1 MSKVAEHNVQ
11 KDSIAKPDQEEL
23 LLTKLVLGY
32 DNDADYLLDNENDA
46 NGLKNAM
53 KMFDELIDNEDFFNT
68 NENDAFLA
76 ENDEEESNLDFEIE
90 DSDDEAVQ
98 DAELFDI
105 ENSDEEMEQAFDEE
119 VSSSSESEED
129 AWNDSDDENIK
140 INIYQNKRLR
150 KLKRSYEETD
160 MIGTEYCKRL
170 RTQFEKIYPRP
181 EWIDVPA
188 SEQESDDSEVDNDEE
203 NDESQVNDYN
213 ALLRLLKESN
223 KYMANVDKSSKIMPT
238 DKLTVQRLKDANFK
252 QLSKSGIQSI
262 SYHPRNHN
270 LIMTAGY
277 DKSIRMY
284 HLDNNQNNIIQSV
297 FLKGTPIQSCQF
309 YSEVSK
315 DVIKNCKFKQSQNN
329 NIVFASGRRR
339 YMHKWDLNEINNS
352 NNIGISKI
360 SRLQGQEFS
369 QKSYEKFKLGHI
381 FEKEGTDGLKSH
393 GIVALVGSNGYV
405 NIVNA
410 TTGQLYT
417 FLKIS
422 GHLID
427 IAIDYKPSTSNGI
440 DTIIIAINKQG
451 EVYEFNVSKNCNNK
465 VERYWKDPSV
475 FNVTTIAIGGGYM
488 SDSYLHPVKDI
499 VFNIKNGKMFNNL
512 RSSKWLAIGLE
523 SGHVSLYDMNKIRQD
538 SKKIVNLG
546 NVTPETHDSF
556 RVIDNVLTSI
566 SQLEFSHDG
575 QILAIVS
582 RTNKDCLKIVN
593 VLHGKVYSNWPNAN
607 TPLGKVTYM
616 KFSNNSEVLATGNHQ
631 GKVRLWKMGN
641 YY

>member
-1 MSKVAEHNVQ
+1 MSKVAEGIVET
-11 KDSIAKPDQEEL
+11 KPIAKPDQEEL

-32 DNDADYLLDNENDA
+32 DNDTEYLYENENDV

-53 KMFDELIDNEDFFNT
+53 KMFDEFIDNEDFFNG
-68 NENDAFLA
+68 NENEVFTA
-76 ENDEEESNLDFEIE
+76 ENEEEESALEFEI
-90 DSDDEAVQ
+90 DNSDEENVQ
-98 DAELFDI
+98 DDELFDI
-105 ENSDEEMEQAFDEE
+105 ENSENEEEAVEE
-119 VSSSSESEED
+119 EESSESEED

-160 MIGTEYCKRL
+160 MIGTEYSKRL

-181 EWIDVPA
+181 GWIDAPV
-188 SEQESDDSEVDNDEE
+188 SDEDSEGSDEDVDEE
-203 NDESQVNDYN
+203 SNENEVNDYN
-213 ALLRLLKESN
+213 ALLKLLKESN
-223 KYMANVDKSSKIMPT
+223 KYMASVDKTSKILPT
-238 DKLTVQRLKDANFK
+238 DKLTVQRLKDVNFK
-252 QLSKSGIQSI
+252 QISKSGIQSI
-262 SYHPRNHN
+262 SYHPKNHN
-270 LIMTAGY
+270 LILTAGY
-277 DKSIRMY
+277 DKSMRMY
-284 HLDNNQNNIIQSV
+284 HLDNTENNIIQSV
-297 FLKGTPIQSCQF
+297 FLKGTPIQTCQF
-309 YSEVSK
+309 YSEVSREAF
-315 DVIKNCKFKQSQNN
+315 KNCKLKQSQNN
-329 NIVFASGRRR
+329 NLVFASGRRR
-339 YMHKWDLNEINNS
+339 YMHKWDLNEINNN

-369 QKSYEKFKLGHI
+369 QKSFEQFKLGHI

-393 GIVALVGSNGYV
+393 GIVALIGSNGYV

-427 IAIDYKPSTSNGI
+427 IAIDYKASTSNGI

-451 EVYEFNVSKNCNNK
+451 EVYEFNISKNCNNK

-538 SKKIVNLG
+538 SKKIVNIG
-546 NVTPETHDSF
+546 NVTPENHDSF
-556 RVIDNVLTSI
+556 KIIDNVLTSV

-575 QILAIVS
+575 QILAIAS
-582 RTNKDCLKIVN
+582 RANKDCLKIVN

-631 GKVRLWKMGN
+631 GKVRLWKIGN

>member
-68 NENDAFLA
+68 NENNAFLA

-284 HLDNNQNNIIQSV
+284 HLDNNENNIIQSV

-499 VFNIKNGKMFNNL
+499 VFNIQE
-512 RSSKWLAIGLE
+512 R
-523 SGHVSLYDMNKIRQD
+523 
-538 SKKIVNLG
+538 
-546 NVTPETHDSF
+546 
-556 RVIDNVLTSI
+556 
-566 SQLEFSHDG
+566 
-575 QILAIVS
+575 
-582 RTNKDCLKIVN
+582 
-593 VLHGKVYSNWPNAN
+593 
-607 TPLGKVTYM
+607 
-616 KFSNNSEVLATGNHQ
+616 
-631 GKVRLWKMGN
+631 
-641 YY
+641 